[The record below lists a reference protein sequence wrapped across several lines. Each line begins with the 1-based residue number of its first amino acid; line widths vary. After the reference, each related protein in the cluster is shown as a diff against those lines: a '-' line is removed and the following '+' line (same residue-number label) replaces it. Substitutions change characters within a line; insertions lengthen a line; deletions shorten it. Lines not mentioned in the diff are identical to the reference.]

1 MDFTFW
7 YLFPAGM
14 VIAIISMSAGISGG
28 NFWIP
33 VYLFLINI
41 DTSISFWMAL
51 VTTSTGFGSGVIRNL
66 QQGTVNWYMVK
77 KYLIPTIPAVII
89 GSLLSAYVNGNILIL
104 IFSSFIL
111 MYGIYQLIAC
121 ITSGKEQPKHRKIY
135 WELGFIAGLL
145 KGLIATGLGKLITPG
160 MWNHE
165 RIKSPSQVIGSTVV
179 IIFIVDLVA
188 AITRMNPD
196 FVNKLVENRTIIINV
211 LVFVVPSVIIGG
223 QIAPR
228 IIRNADANRLK
239 IYISVL
245 LIFVSFLIFSRLLVL

>member
-7 YLFPAGM
+7 YLFPIGII
-14 VIAIISMSAGISGG
+14 IAILSMSAGISGG

-41 DTSISFWMAL
+41 DTSISFWLAL
-51 VTTSTGFGSGVIRNL
+51 ITTSSGFGSGVIRNIH
-66 QQGTVNWYMVK
+66 QGTVNWYMVRQ
-77 KYLIPTIPAVII
+77 YLIPTIPAAII
-89 GSLLSAYVNGNILIL
+89 GSLLSVYVNGNILIL

-111 MYGIYQLIAC
+111 IYGVYQLIAS
-121 ITSGKEQPKHRKIY
+121 ITSKNEQPKHRKIY

-179 IIFIVDLVA
+179 IIFIVDLIA
-188 AITRMNPD
+188 AIARMNPD
-196 FVNKLVENRTIIINV
+196 FVNKLIENRTVLINV
-211 LVFVVPSVIIGG
+211 LIFVVPSVVIGG

-245 LIFVSFLIFSRLLVL
+245 LIFVSMLIFSRLLV